1 MLATDIDDHSLEFA
15 KRNISANCLS
25 EAIQLFRVDS
35 KGAIFPEEV
44 VNSVEQIDFTMSN
57 PPFYD
62 SHEEIA
68 SSLAKKELEPFARC
82 TGADNEMVT
91 PGGEVAFVSRMVEE
105 SLVLGQQKIRWYT
118 SLLGKYSSISPLIL
132 NYHVHALPPHGY
144 TTRWV
149 LSWSLQDKR
158 FPLDSTYD
166 PDMAA
171 HSTATTTSS
180 PSLPLARFLSPA
192 TLPATYFTP
201 SLAPSHLSDPIE
213 DVQETLDVVLREL
226 VGEFVKAGAQD
237 SLRERK
243 RRRVKRS
250 SGEGAASSG
259 LEWRWSTAAG
269 EGEQGGEVEERQV
282 WIQAWRN
289 VWSRKARR
297 AMTATSSAAN
307 TTAAAEYDAVPA
319 RPLLEL
325 RITLDLSSPSSIPS
339 PTVSNLPPCPSDTSP
354 QVKLTLTW
362 LRGLDASY
370 PALTGFWSYL
380 TRKVGDRVKL
390 IGSEAERD
398 REEGGAR
405 KERRREKAGSGRG
418 RGGGEGQ

>member
-68 SSLAKKELEPFARC
+68 SSLAKKELEPFA
-82 TGADNEMVT
+82 
-91 PGGEVAFVSRMVEE
+91 
-105 SLVLGQQKIRWYT
+105 
-118 SLLGKYSSISPLIL
+118 
-132 NYHVHALPPHGY
+132 
-144 TTRWV
+144 
-149 LSWSLQDKR
+149 
-158 FPLDSTYD
+158 DSTYD

-418 RGGGEGQ
+418 RGGG